1 MSHMNPMNIL
11 IVDDSSP
18 ARQILGG
25 ALRRVPVEIE
35 LLQAANGV
43 EALAIVEQNR
53 VDLIFCDICMPEM
66 DGLEFLRKLR
76 GAEKTKDLPVV
87 IITARPTD
95 NNVAEA
101 LSQGVQ
107 GILRKPF
114 TPQDVKASVTSLV
127 DIATL

>member
-1 MSHMNPMNIL
+1 MNIL

-18 ARQILGG
+18 ARQILRG
-25 ALRRVPVEIE
+25 ALRRVPVEMQ

-43 EALAIVEQNR
+43 EALAIVEQNH

-76 GAEKTKDLPVV
+76 SAEKTKDLPVV
-87 IITARPTD
+87 IITAHPTD
-95 NNVAEA
+95 NNVTEA
-101 LSQGVQ
+101 LSQGVH
-107 GILRKPF
+107 GILKKPF

-127 DIATL
+127 DINT